1 MADDIDIMQEREQM
15 ALDAL
20 IAKRKPVPT
29 PTGSCFNCEEPLAVG
44 VYCDADCRSDH
55 EQRQRF
61 QATR

>member
-1 MADDIDIMQEREQM
+1 M

-61 QATR
+61 QASR